1 MTWDMIVCIGIYV
14 HACIVMP
21 DVDVSV
27 YKFLYDILR
36 RKNFDNYS
44 NTFKST

>member
-1 MTWDMIVCIGIYV
+1 MLDVDV
-14 HACIVMP
+14 

-27 YKFLYDILR
+27 YKFLYGILS

-44 NTFKST
+44 IWLIAINEVRVP